1 MQSRLEREAEQREKV
16 GQGITYRFNNFKSK
30 AVLKQAKE
38 TQDVERMLYH
48 VKRLI
53 RKREQLYKDAHRRKD
68 SVKQRRADRRLS
80 VDSHMHRITEREES
94 DGSASDGEQTYQQ
107 RLDARMQSEKQLLKR
122 EYEKRIAE
130 LSCCNKL
137 YLWLRRNW
145 VVDILFRQSPEQLD
159 HIVRQM
165 ESGRTSVKTQVE
177 LGMDSKAKKE
187 RQFEVE
193 QQLSDLLIHHKRA
206 VNETEFIKIDRAPTL
221 LRQSQKEIKAEQ
233 RKEEQESQEAAP
245 DKDVILEEN
254 ASAQES
260 APDKGVHKYEIVES
274 SILQSTQSQEKAAPR
289 IESLRFQST
298 DVRDSGQF
306 NNKLKSIMNNID
318 HEDK

>member
-107 RLDARMQSEKQLLKR
+107 RLDAR
-122 EYEKRIAE
+122 
-130 LSCCNKL
+130 
-137 YLWLRRNW
+137 
-145 VVDILFRQSPEQLD
+145 
-159 HIVRQM
+159 
-165 ESGRTSVKTQVE
+165 
-177 LGMDSKAKKE
+177 
-187 RQFEVE
+187 
-193 QQLSDLLIHHKRA
+193 
-206 VNETEFIKIDRAPTL
+206 
-221 LRQSQKEIKAEQ
+221 
-233 RKEEQESQEAAP
+233 
-245 DKDVILEEN
+245 
-254 ASAQES
+254 
-260 APDKGVHKYEIVES
+260 
-274 SILQSTQSQEKAAPR
+274 
-289 IESLRFQST
+289 
-298 DVRDSGQF
+298 
-306 NNKLKSIMNNID
+306 
-318 HEDK
+318 